1 MLAESA
7 SDHHGLDRV
16 MLLVV
21 GGGNEELER
30 DFMERF
36 NAEQQVKWVLPG
48 DSLRYSLLDTV
59 SVTDRSVEE
68 LSNHLD
74 PSRRNVIVGV
84 AGRTARSMWAALQTE
99 LQIQDD
105 MDIVLMA
112 HPVVGDL
119 PFWEVNDGKMEN
131 DPSNVVGSVLV
142 RPSHWTIWSCIE

>member
-1 MLAESA
+1 M
-7 SDHHGLDRV
+7 
-16 MLLVV
+16 
-21 GGGNEELER
+21 
-30 DFMERF
+30 
-36 NAEQQVKWVLPG
+36 
-48 DSLRYSLLDTV
+48 
-59 SVTDRSVEE
+59 EE

-112 HPVVGDL
+112 HPVRGRL
-119 PFWEVNDGKMEN
+119 AILGSGIDGKMEN

-142 RPSHWTIWSCIE
+142 RLQSLETIWSCIE